1 MESLIGELV
10 PLAAIAMI
18 AAVVVGPIWIIS
30 QFRNRE
36 RQRLH
41 ETLRVL
47 AEKGQP
53 VTGELLDTLTAPNK
67 PRQKPSDMRRGV
79 VLTAVGLSMAGFGL
93 VMGLT
98 GDGDVVGPMCG
109 LAAFPIFIGLGFIVL
124 ALVNRDKA
132 KI

>member
-1 MESLIGELV
+1 MESLVGQLV
-10 PLAAIAMI
+10 PLMGIAMI
-18 AAVVVGPIWIIS
+18 VAVVVGPIWIIS
-30 QFRNRE
+30 NSRSRE

-53 VTGELLDTLTAPNK
+53 VTGELLETLTAPNK

-93 VMGLT
+93 ARG
-98 GDGDVVGPMCG
+98 
-109 LAAFPIFIGLGFIVL
+109 
-124 ALVNRDKA
+124 
-132 KI
+132 

>member
-1 MESLIGELV
+1 
-10 PLAAIAMI
+10 MI
-18 AAVVVGPIWIIS
+18 VAVVWIVANS
-30 QFRNRE
+30 RSRE

-93 VMGLT
+93 AMGLT
-98 GDGDVVGPMCG
+98 GDGDWVGPMCG